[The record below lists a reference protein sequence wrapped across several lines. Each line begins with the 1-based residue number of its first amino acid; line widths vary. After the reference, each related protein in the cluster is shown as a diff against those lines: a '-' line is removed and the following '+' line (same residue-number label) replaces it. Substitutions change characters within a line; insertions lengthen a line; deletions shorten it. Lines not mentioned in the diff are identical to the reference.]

1 MNKKIINLFFIFCA
15 ALTIFSSDLTGD
27 LVFNL
32 DINKAVE
39 LGIKNNVAVVNN
51 KLELNDRI
59 LEIATS
65 FNEFV
70 PTGSVGFSLG
80 SGYSDKTQ
88 TFSSPSLGMSLN
100 SSLSLTAKSIFN
112 IVQSVN
118 DYNRGKISLLDAKL
132 QLVKNIKKSY
142 YNQVLAN
149 EEINLKE
156 IEVENAKFLYEVSRV
171 QLANNVI
178 SEIDGLKKE
187 YSYKSLLLGYDEAN
201 LNLKKNEEIFKQLI
215 GINDY
220 QKIILTSYLSD
231 INAPDIEKISFDL
244 DENLSVK
251 TLYEDL
257 KKAIN
262 NRAAYISQFVP
273 TLNLGYS
280 FSGSGDLQGGDFD
293 TSHSLR
299 FSLGL
304 QLDNLSPFS
313 RLQTN
318 IIKEQNN
325 IKRIENNIKN
335 QKETKILELK
345 NILITLKELQKK
357 SNIQKL
363 NVELAEKTY
372 NMTLRLYN
380 SGNSN
385 YNDLQEAKKNDFDS
399 KLKLLNV
406 KYEYLSN
413 MFDLEYVLNKELI
426 K

>member
-171 QLANNVI
+171 QLVNNVI

-220 QKIILTSYLSD
+220 QKIILTSSLSD

-262 NRAAYISQFVP
+262 NRAAYISQFAP

>member
-171 QLANNVI
+171 QLVNNVI